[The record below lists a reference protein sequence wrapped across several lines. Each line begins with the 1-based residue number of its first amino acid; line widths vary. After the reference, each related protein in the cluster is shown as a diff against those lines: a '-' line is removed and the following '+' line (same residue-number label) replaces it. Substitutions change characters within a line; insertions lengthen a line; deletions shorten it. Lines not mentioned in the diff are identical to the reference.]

1 MKFET
6 MRFRSR
12 RLIAASAVLA
22 CAVLFLTGFTPSTR
36 AASGGNSKLVAFVP
50 GFFGI
55 GFYNAVYAGV
65 RDQAKKYGWKTIQQG
80 SDQAFSPAA
89 QTPYVR
95 AVCTQKPA
103 LLVIAPT
110 DPVAMRAPIQAC
122 MNLGVK
128 VVIVDTNLTNSAGVI
143 SSIATDNAE
152 GGTLAGKFIAKA
164 LGGKGVVSMHTGQPQ
179 ATTQAIRIKAAQN
192 VLNKYP
198 GITELQIIA
207 DATPDAA
214 FSSTQASLV
223 GNPDIAAI
231 FDESGGCVQE
241 EKAVSDAG
249 KKALVVCF
257 DASVQQDPLLQAGK
271 LAALVVQPA
280 YQEGTL
286 AVQYG
291 HDYITGQ
298 KALVKKH
305 VQLNDVMVTAANANK
320 PQFQQILKDGG
331 GS

>member
-1 MKFET
+1 M
-6 MRFRSR
+6 
-12 RLIAASAVLA
+12 
-22 CAVLFLTGFTPSTR
+22 
-36 AASGGNSKLVAFVP
+36 P

-65 RDQAKKYGWKTIQQG
+65 LAEAKKHGWKTIQQG

-122 MNLGVK
+122 MSMGVK
-128 VVIVDTNLTNSAGVI
+128 VVIVDTKLTNSAGVI
-143 SSIATDNAE
+143 SSISTDNAE
-152 GGTLAGKFIAKA
+152 GGTLAGTFIAKA

-179 ATTQAIRIKAAQN
+179 ATTQAIRIHAAQT

-198 GITELQIIA
+198 GITQLQVIP

-214 FSSTQASLV
+214 YSSTAASLV
-223 GNPDIAAI
+223 GNPNIGAI

-249 KKALVVCF
+249 KKSLVVCF
-257 DASVQQDPLLQAGK
+257 DASAQQDPLLKQGK
-271 LAALVVQPA
+271 IAALVVQPA
-280 YQEGTL
+280 YQEGTQ
-286 AVQYG
+286 AVKYG
-291 HDYITGQ
+291 YDYLTGH
-298 KALVKKH
+298 KSKVKKH
-305 VQLNDVMVTAANANK
+305 IQLNDVMVTSANANK
-320 PQFQQILKDGG
+320 PQFQQVLKDGG